1 MFVVD
6 SIGEVRIPY
15 LFIILREYH
24 KFDKQYAPEDDS
36 SQTQP
41 NQEAT
46 KEAVD
51 DDDDE
56 DFMDEP
62 ELPAEFIE
70 VDVKMMDLEVMDSD
84 VIRQNYEELLKELE
98 ENLGDL
104 LDSEE
109 AAANNVH
116 STDAIQD
123 VLTEDLDFFQR
134 LNDDY
139 HQYKASLLPN

>member
-36 SQTQP
+36 SQPQP

-46 KEAVD
+46 KEAV

-84 VIRQNYEELLKELE
+84 VIR
-98 ENLGDL
+98 
-104 LDSEE
+104 
-109 AAANNVH
+109 
-116 STDAIQD
+116 
-123 VLTEDLDFFQR
+123 
-134 LNDDY
+134 
-139 HQYKASLLPN
+139 